1 MKKLT
6 ITLLIFL
13 TVITCV
19 SCGIKKE
26 SPSETNIDPNITQM
40 RAICELATLKC
51 YYHNVAKYSDTDVSG
66 FLFWK
71 KDRRFWIEY
80 SGIVTMGIDAS
91 ALDIK
96 ISGNTVT
103 ITMPEAKILSTKVDE
118 SSLTQNSFFIDSN
131 SAKVDVEST
140 KEAIS
145 HAEKEMLD
153 TASKDTSLL
162 ATAQQRAQTLLED
175 YVNNLGNSLGKQY
188 HIEWKIIEAETT
200 N

>member
-1 MKKLT
+1 
-6 ITLLIFL
+6 
-13 TVITCV
+13 
-19 SCGIKKE
+19 
-26 SPSETNIDPNITQM
+26 
-40 RAICELATLKC
+40 
-51 YYHNVAKYSDTDVSG
+51 
-66 FLFWK
+66 
-71 KDRRFWIEY
+71 
-80 SGIVTMGIDAS
+80 MGIDAS

-96 ISGNTVT
+96 ISGNTVI

-131 SAKVDVEST
+131 SAKVDVKST

-145 HAEKEMLD
+145 DAEKEMLD